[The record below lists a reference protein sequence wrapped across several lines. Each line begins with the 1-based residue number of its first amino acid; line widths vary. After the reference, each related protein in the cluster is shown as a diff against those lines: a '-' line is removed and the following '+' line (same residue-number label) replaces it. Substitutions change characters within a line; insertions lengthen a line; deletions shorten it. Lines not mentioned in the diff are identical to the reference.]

1 LLAASAE
8 GRKYLLK
15 ILGIALLCLSGFGTA
30 LLLVGREEQRLSVIS
45 ALAELLEAV
54 KRCVENYSM
63 SASEILRAC
72 DKELLL
78 RCGYQGEDI
87 PQGFL
92 DMSGSCRIPHRE
104 AATVFEEFA
113 SDFGKNCRGMQTEK
127 CAVALARMRD
137 IENGVRAQLPGR
149 KKVLICGSGSFA
161 LIIIILLL

>member
-1 LLAASAE
+1 M
-8 GRKYLLK
+8 K

-45 ALAELLEAV
+45 ALVELLETV

-78 RCGYQGEDI
+78 RCGYQGEHA
-87 PQGFL
+87 PQSFL

-104 AATVFEEFA
+104 AAAVFAELA
-113 SDFGKNCRGMQTEK
+113 SDFGKSYRGMQTEK
-127 CAVALARMRD
+127 CAAALARMRD
-137 IENGVRAQLPGR
+137 IENGARAQLPSR
-149 KKVLICGSGSFA
+149 KKVLICGSVSFT